1 MSTRCRTDATAG
13 PAARQGA
20 ALATA
25 LALALAL
32 GGCGGIER
40 FYESRLSPD
49 TPVEWWYQLQGGRIA
64 QARPPPPGAADPYPN
79 IATVPDRP
87 EPSDPATRRAL
98 QASLAGQRDSAARD
112 AANDPLP
119 LGPAALQAVPTR
131 PPRVDPAA
139 SMATLDAAEAPAPRA
154 APPSPPLASA
164 PPASSP
170 APPPSAART
179 AGGPLPALP
188 DAPPAPPAGFG
199 LPAVPTAAAP
209 PVGVAVAFAPGSAEL
224 PAAAEPALRA
234 LAGRRG
240 EAGVLVT
247 ADGEARGATTQ
258 AQAAGLDLA
267 LRRARAIA
275 DAVVR
280 AGVPEAAVRLS
291 AAGLGRGASARLV
304 E

>member
-1 MSTRCRTDATAG
+1 MSTRCRTDATAA

-20 ALATA
+20 ALT

-49 TPVEWWYQLQGGRIA
+49 TPVEWWYQLQGGRVA
-64 QARPPPPGAADPYPN
+64 QGRPPPPGATDPYPN
-79 IATVPDRP
+79 IATVPNRP
-87 EPSDPATRRAL
+87 EPTDPAARRAL
-98 QASLAGQRDSAARD
+98 QASLAGQRDGAARD

-119 LGPAALQAVPTR
+119 LGPAAALQAVPTR
-131 PPRVDPAA
+131 PPRADPAA

-154 APPSPPLASA
+154 APPSAPLASA

-170 APPPSAART
+170 ALPPSAART
-179 AGGPLPALP
+179 ASGPLPALP

-199 LPAVPTAAAP
+199 LPPVPAAAAP
-209 PVGVAVAFAPGSAEL
+209 PAGVAVAFAPGSAEL
-224 PAAAEPALRA
+224 PAAADPALRA
-234 LAGRRG
+234 LAVRRG